1 VIVDPAGIHANEEDW
16 NMSMSLDGAVAIV
29 TGAARG
35 MGAAHVRGLVG
46 AGAKVLATDVLDDEG
61 QALADE
67 LGDAVM
73 YRHLDVCDPDGW
85 ETIVAQAEEA
95 WGPVKVLVN
104 NAGIVVFGPI
114 DTLSP
119 SDWQRAID
127 VNLTGVFLGM
137 HAVAPSMKQAN
148 GGAIVNISSTA
159 GLQGY
164 ANLGAYVA
172 SKWGVRGLTKTAA
185 IEFGPWKIRVNSIH
199 PGPIRTPMTDGLS
212 LDVSSQPIARIGE
225 PEEVTAMLLFI
236 LRDATYSTGH
246 EFVIDGGTIVGST
259 VAVPD

>member
-1 VIVDPAGIHANEEDW
+1 MP
-16 NMSMSLDGAVAIV
+16 MSLDGAVVVV

-35 MGAAHVRGLVG
+35 MGAQHVRGLVA
-46 AGAKVLATDVLDDEG
+46 AGAKVMATDVLDEPG
-61 QALADE
+61 LALATE

-73 YRHLDVCDPDGW
+73 YRHLDVTDTDAW

-104 NAGIVVFGPI
+104 NAGIIMWGPL

-119 SDWQRAID
+119 DDWKRTID
-127 VNLTGVFLGM
+127 INLTGVFLGM
-137 HAVAPSMKQAN
+137 RAVVPSMKRAG

-172 SKWGVRGLTKTAA
+172 SKWGVRGLTKAAA
-185 IEFGPWKIRVNSIH
+185 IELGPANIRVNSIH
-199 PGPIRTPMTDGLS
+199 PGAVRTPMTDGLD
-212 LDVSSQPIARIGE
+212 LQILASQPIPRIGE

-236 LRDATYSTGH
+236 LQEATYSTGH
-246 EFVIDGGTIVGST
+246 EFVVDGGTIIGQI
-259 VAVPD
+259 AHGPDS

>member
-1 VIVDPAGIHANEEDW
+1 
-16 NMSMSLDGAVAIV
+16 MSMSLDGAVAIV

-35 MGAAHVRGLVG
+35 MGAQHVRGLVG
-46 AGAKVLATDVLDDEG
+46 AGARVVATDVLDDEG
-61 QALADE
+61 RALADE

-73 YRHLDVCDPDGW
+73 YRHLDVTDADGW
-85 ETIVAQAEEA
+85 DTVVAQAEEA

-104 NAGIVVFGPI
+104 NAGIVVFGPL
-114 DTLSP
+114 DSLSP
-119 SDWQRAID
+119 ADWQRTID
-127 VNLTGVFLGM
+127 INLTGVFLGM
-137 HAVAPSMKQAN
+137 RAVIPSMKQAN

-185 IEFGPWKIRVNSIH
+185 LELGPLNIRVNSIH
-199 PGPIRTPMTDGLS
+199 PGPIRTPMIDGLD
-212 LDVSSQPIARIGE
+212 LDSVAVQPIARVGE

-236 LRDATYSTGH
+236 LQEATYSTGH
-246 EFVIDGGTIVGST
+246 EFVIDGGTIVGQT
-259 VAVPD
+259 APMPDE

>member
-1 VIVDPAGIHANEEDW
+1 
-16 NMSMSLDGAVAIV
+16 MSMSLDGAVAIV

-35 MGAAHVRGLVG
+35 MGAQHVRGLVA
-46 AGAKVLATDVLDDEG
+46 AGAKVVATDVLDEEG
-61 QALADE
+61 RALADE

-73 YRHLDVCDPDGW
+73 YRHLDVTDADGW
-85 ETIVAQAEEA
+85 ATVVAQAEEA

-114 DTLSP
+114 DTLTP
-119 SDWQRAID
+119 SEWQRAID

-137 HAVAPSMKQAN
+137 HAVLPSMKQAN

-185 IEFGPWKIRVNSIH
+185 IELGQWGIRVNSIH
-199 PGPIRTPMTDGLS
+199 PGPIRTPMTAGLD
-212 LDVSSQPIARIGE
+212 LALVATQPIPRIGE

-236 LRDATYSTGH
+236 LQDATYSTGH
-246 EFVIDGGTIVGST
+246 EFVIDGGTTIGQV
-259 VAVPD
+259 VPMPDE

>member
-1 VIVDPAGIHANEEDW
+1 
-16 NMSMSLDGAVAIV
+16 MSMSLDGSVAIV

-35 MGAAHVRGLVG
+35 MGAAHVRGLVR
-46 AGAKVLATDVLDDEG
+46 AGAKVVATDILDQEG

-67 LGDAVM
+67 LGDSVM
-73 YRHLDVCDPDGW
+73 YRHLDVTDADGW
-85 ETIVAQAEEA
+85 DTVVAQAEEA

-114 DTLSP
+114 DALAP

-127 VNLTGVFLGM
+127 INLTGVFLGM
-137 HAVAPSMKQAN
+137 RAVVPSMKRAN

-159 GLQGY
+159 GLVGY

-185 IEFGPWKIRVNSIH
+185 IELGPENIRVNSIH
-199 PGPIRTPMTDGLS
+199 PGPIRTPMTDGLD
-212 LDVSSQPIARIGE
+212 LDSVASQPIARIGE

-236 LRDATYSTGH
+236 LEQATYSTGH
-246 EFVIDGGTIVGST
+246 EFVIDGGTVVGQT
-259 VAVPD
+259 VAMPDE